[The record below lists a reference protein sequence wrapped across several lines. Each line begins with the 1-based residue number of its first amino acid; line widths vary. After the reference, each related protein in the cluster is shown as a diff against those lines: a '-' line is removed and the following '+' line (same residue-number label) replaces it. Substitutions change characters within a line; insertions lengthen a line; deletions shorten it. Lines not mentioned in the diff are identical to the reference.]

1 MLCKHRKGEL
11 AMREHLF
18 LNPNEYLTVEE
29 FHLIRKMDLPQDF
42 LDFLEIGFRT
52 GLRLNDIL
60 NLKKENKSRIMKLR
74 LFILSGLCA
83 WIGVSCGGKKE
94 NSVC

>member
-1 MLCKHRKGEL
+1 
-11 AMREHLF
+11 MREHLF

-60 NLKKENKSRIMKLR
+60 NLKKENIDLQKRKNCWKCTENKSLNGCCIR
-74 LFILSGLCA
+74 
-83 WIGVSCGGKKE
+83 
-94 NSVC
+94 